1 MEAVGVLSNLLPSHT
16 CAEYGYL
23 ACQGRLLQSTAA
35 RKELLLAKDSVN
47 TWSSDLAESVRK
59 RARFSDEGPRAAATT
74 IKSAENADRTAT
86 FQHGLSEVSMVAS
99 STQLKNPDMRSYPY
113 TSLYLVMSLLSR
125 MWTVTVGASKDTAG
139 KDS

>member
-16 CAEYGYL
+16 CAECGYL
-23 ACQGRLLQSTAA
+23 AGQGRLLQTTAA
-35 RKELLLAKDSVN
+35 RKELLLAKDSAN
-47 TWSSDLAESVRK
+47 AWSSDLAESVRK

-125 MWTVTVGASKDTAG
+125 M
-139 KDS
+139 